1 MARSL
6 SDCDCCN
13 CSNADAGVGTADF
26 LLGPILLAISCVS
39 EYEGIQVFVLA
50 TVAAAGRFPRGSYRM
65 QTSVVRWNDRTS
77 FSKHL
82 RSFDL

>member
-26 LLGPILLAISCVS
+26 LLGPILLAISRVL

-50 TVAAAGRFPRGSYRM
+50 TVAAAGI
-65 QTSVVRWNDRTS
+65 
-77 FSKHL
+77 
-82 RSFDL
+82 